1 MSATKNRP
9 SGSFKKVKP
18 PRRAQRPRPA
28 LDISPSPGHA
38 DWTCRVCRARGTV
51 QFPAGTTSEEISTRV
66 REQHA
71 IKQPSCEAA

>member
-1 MSATKNRP
+1 MSATRNRP
-9 SGSFKKVKP
+9 SGSYKKVKP
-18 PRRAQRPRPA
+18 HRRVPAPRPA

-51 QFPAGTTSEEISTRV
+51 QYPAETPSDQILARV

-71 IKQPSCEAA
+71 IKQPSCDAA

>member
-9 SGSFKKVKP
+9 SGSYKRVKP
-18 PRRAQRPRPA
+18 ARSAPRPRPA
-28 LDISPSPGHA
+28 LDISPSSGHA

-51 QFPAGTTSEEISTRV
+51 QYPADTASEDILARV

-71 IKQPSCEAA
+71 VKQPSCDAA